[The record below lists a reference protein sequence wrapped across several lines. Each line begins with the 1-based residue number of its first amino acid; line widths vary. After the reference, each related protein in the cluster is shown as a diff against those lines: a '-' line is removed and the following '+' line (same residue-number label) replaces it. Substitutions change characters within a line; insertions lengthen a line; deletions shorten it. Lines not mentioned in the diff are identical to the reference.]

1 MEFCQLI
8 EYNVR
13 NIFLQK
19 SCKKRG
25 KVLYEVKANR
35 LHFSLNFFDSSFFL
49 GYVIKNCVKC

>member
-19 SCKKRG
+19 SWKKQG
-25 KVLYEVKANR
+25 KVLYEVKANG
-35 LHFSLNFFDSSFFL
+35 LHFSLNFF
-49 GYVIKNCVKC
+49 